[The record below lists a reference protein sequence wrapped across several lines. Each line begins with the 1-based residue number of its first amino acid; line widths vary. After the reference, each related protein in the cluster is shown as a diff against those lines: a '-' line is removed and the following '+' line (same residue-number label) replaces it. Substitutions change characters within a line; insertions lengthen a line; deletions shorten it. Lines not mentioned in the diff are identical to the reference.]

1 MGINLQNRIE
11 KLERHGGI
19 GPGGVCT
26 DRIAHLAVRIVDEE
40 KAEYGMS
47 QPATPSTCRA
57 CGEMQDILTVRIL
70 RSAAPTLKSE
80 VTA

>member
-1 MGINLQNRIE
+1 MSLEGRIE
-11 KLERHGGI
+11 KLERQNRI

-26 DRIAHLAVRIVDEE
+26 DQIAHLAVRIVDEE

-57 CGEMQDILTVRIL
+57 CGELQDILTVRIV
-70 RSAAPTLKSE
+70 RSAAPMLKSE
-80 VTA
+80 VTT

>member
-19 GPGGVCT
+19 GTGGVCT

-47 QPATPSTCRA
+47 QPANVSPCRA
-57 CGEMQDILTVRIL
+57 CGELQDILTVRIV
-70 RSAAPTLKSE
+70 RTEAAAINSE
-80 VTA
+80 VTT

>member
-1 MGINLQNRIE
+1 MNLENRIE
-11 KLERHGGI
+11 KLERQHRIGTGGE
-19 GPGGVCT
+19 CT

-57 CGEMQDILTVRIL
+57 CGEPQDIITVRIV

-80 VTA
+80 VTI

>member
-19 GPGGVCT
+19 GPGGECT
-26 DRIAHLAVRIVDEE
+26 DPVAHHAVRIVDEE

-57 CGEMQDILTVRIL
+57 CGEPQDVITVRIL

-80 VTA
+80 VST

>member
-1 MGINLQNRIE
+1 MSLEGRIE
-11 KLERHGGI
+11 KLERQHRI

-26 DRIAHLAVRIVDEE
+26 DRIAHLAVRIVDDE

-57 CGEMQDILTVRIL
+57 CGEMQDVLTVRIL
-70 RSAAPTLKSE
+70 RSAEPLLNSE